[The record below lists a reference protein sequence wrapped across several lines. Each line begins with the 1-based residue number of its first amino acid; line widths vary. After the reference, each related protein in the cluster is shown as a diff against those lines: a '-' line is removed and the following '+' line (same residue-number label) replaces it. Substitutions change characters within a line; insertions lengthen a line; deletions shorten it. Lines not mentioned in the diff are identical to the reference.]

1 MNDVYLFLK
10 LVHSISFIS
19 WMVGMFYLPRLFVY
33 HSDAV
38 IGSDKYSTFCVMER
52 KLLKIIMNPAMILTW
67 FFGVA
72 LIFYNNIDNIPI
84 WLIIKISLVLVMSGL
99 HGFLS
104 VCQKNFA
111 NNINRYSPKFY
122 KIINEVPTVLLIL
135 ILYLVIFKPFL

>member
-38 IGSDKYSTFCVMER
+38 IGSDKYNTFCVMER

-84 WLIIKISLVLVMSGL
+84 WLIIKISLVLIMSGL

>member
-1 MNDVYLFLK
+1 MNDVYLFFK

-84 WLIIKISLVLVMSGL
+84 WLIIKISLVLIMSGL

>member
-38 IGSDKYSTFCVMER
+38 IGSDKYNTFCVMER

-84 WLIIKISLVLVMSGL
+84 WLIIKISLVLIMSGL

-122 KIINEVPTVLLIL
+122 KIINEIPTVLLIL